1 MKPRLKNQDLNN
13 IAVVDSNLVPLGYA
27 QLTGVGTSTAV
38 SLGTIPD
45 GAFIALIIAEANVE
59 WRDDGTDPTST
70 VGMPL
75 LANTHFPY
83 NGDLTKLKF
92 VAQSGTAVINVS
104 YYG

>member
-13 IAVVDSNLVPLGYA
+13 IAVVDSNLVPLGYG

-38 SLGTIPD
+38 ALPAIPD
-45 GAFIALIIAEANVE
+45 GAYIALIVAEQNVE
-59 WRDDGTDPTST
+59 WRDDGLNPTST

-75 LANTHFPY
+75 LANTPLPY
-83 NGDLTKLKF
+83 NGDLTKLRF